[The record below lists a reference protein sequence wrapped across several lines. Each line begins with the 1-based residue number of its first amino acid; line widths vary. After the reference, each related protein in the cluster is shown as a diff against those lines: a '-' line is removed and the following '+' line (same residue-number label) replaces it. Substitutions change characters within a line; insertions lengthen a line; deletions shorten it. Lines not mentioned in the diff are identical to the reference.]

1 MDLSFAIAGLTTPST
16 ADWRQVAC
24 PSSASMALLLLA
36 RLLRDYGR
44 NLRLLARRSGPARPE
59 SCSSRMHS
67 FPFKVCSK
75 FGRLLITENP

>member
-1 MDLSFAIAGLTTPST
+1 MDLSFAIAGLTTQST
-16 ADWRQVAC
+16 ADWRQLAC
-24 PSSASMALLLLA
+24 PSSASKALPLRA

-44 NLRLLARRSGPARPE
+44 NLRLLTGRSGPARLE

-67 FPFKVCSK
+67 FPLKVCSK